1 MRVEGRG
8 KGKEGGEGGTLVFI
22 DLGNDLC
29 VRTLHSVQV
38 IPCESAVGDEG
49 ITDVYESVVFNA
61 VVSEVEGGEGRV
73 GLE

>member
-1 MRVEGRG
+1 M
-8 KGKEGGEGGTLVFI
+8 FI
-22 DLGNDLC
+22 DLGN

-38 IPCESAVGDEG
+38 IPCESAVSDKG
-49 ITDVYESVVFNA
+49 IADVYESVVFNA

>member
-1 MRVEGRG
+1 M
-8 KGKEGGEGGTLVFI
+8 FI

-49 ITDVYESVVFNA
+49 IADVYESVIFNA
-61 VVSEVEGGEGRV
+61 VVSKVEGGERRV